1 LKSAV
6 KDLAFILSELSTYLQ
21 TEQYELAHS
30 FLGMKVALVSTK
42 TLLEESGA
50 STNFFTGKT
59 NKNEELLNF
68 GCQSITNLLNKVV
81 EGGSKNADFSIS
93 VNLLDKIF
101 QMFIEMRSKKV
112 RQKFSEGLLA
122 SLSTAEAQTVLSR
135 ENSTVRKEVLEIV
148 VDLNAV
154 KTGLADID
162 LDFDKVLGAIQK
174 VTKDTNLKE
183 MSSLEIN
190 LLTYSI
196 LFLLT
201 NQEFSVRDYAEH
213 AFGIL
218 V

>member
-1 LKSAV
+1 
-6 KDLAFILSELSTYLQ
+6 
-21 TEQYELAHS
+21 
-30 FLGMKVALVSTK
+30 MKVALVSTK